1 MARTRYA
8 PDRGLTVR
16 MTVTMFLLGLVF
28 VAFVAAIIGI
38 LTAVHASGAAI
49 VLVAL
54 IFGGGSAIASLFYSD
69 KIALSAAGA
78 RVVTPQDEPELHAIV
93 DRLCALADMD
103 KPRVA
108 IAPTRMPN
116 AFATGRNS
124 KNSVLCVTE
133 GLMYHSNLTP
143 EEKEGVLA
151 HELSHVAH
159 KDVQVMTVAS
169 LLAIVAGLLVR
180 FAFYSELF
188 GGGRR
193 SSNNNQGGIPV
204 VLIIMAVSVVVYAVS
219 FLLIRVLSRYR
230 ELAAD
235 RSGALLT
242 GQPSALA
249 SALTKVSQGMSRI
262 PNEDLRAAEPL
273 NAFYFAPAMKL
284 TRGGGGGG
292 GGGGGKSLSQLFSTH
307 PSLEK
312 RLEQLAKIQRELGQ
326 PTAGRI
332 ERGPGRLM
340 GFLDTL
346 LGRTKPVQ
354 PKLDDLFA
362 LPSAA
367 ITLQASSGFIPTGS
381 GSVCFRSVEGKTFS
395 DIESDV
401 RDLLNMDAGKPGGG
415 LPVEVTRDSYG
426 YTWLVSSHLSDELDG
441 LVTDLHAVNSALV
454 DNGFGPQLLCTL
466 VAFRDERERRLALV
480 YLYKRGTFYPF
491 APLSGQQRDNAL
503 EIQIKNALA
512 DDLKIE
518 QDLTRWFPVWGAPG
532 M

>member
-1 MARTRYA
+1 MAARTRYA

-16 MTVTMFLLGLVF
+16 MTATMFLLGLVF
-28 VAFVAAIIGI
+28 VAFIALIIGI
-38 LTAVHASGAAI
+38 MTATHQSGAAI

-54 IFGGGSAIASLFYSD
+54 VFGGGSAIASLFYSD
-69 KIALSAAGA
+69 KIALASAGA
-78 RVVTPQDEPELHAIV
+78 QIVTAQDAPRLHGIV

-103 KPRVA
+103 KPVLA

-124 KNSVLCVTE
+124 KHSVLCVTE
-133 GLMYHSNLTP
+133 GLLNYGLTDA
-143 EEKEGVLA
+143 ELEGVLA

-193 SSNNNQGGIPV
+193 NNNQNAFPV
-204 VLIIMAVSVVVYAVS
+204 ILVIMAVSAVVYAVS

-249 SALTKVSQGMSRI
+249 SALTKVSQGMNRI

-284 TRGGGGGG
+284 TRGGRDGGGA
-292 GGGGGKSLSQLFSTH
+292 SLAQIFSTH

-312 RLEQLAKIQRELGQ
+312 RIEQLEQLSRQLGEIS
-326 PTAGRI
+326 P
-332 ERGPGRLM
+332 E
-340 GFLDTL
+340 
-346 LGRTKPVQ
+346 TK
-354 PKLDDLFA
+354 
-362 LPSAA
+362 
-367 ITLQASSGFIPTGS
+367 
-381 GSVCFRSVEGKTFS
+381 
-395 DIESDV
+395 
-401 RDLLNMDAGKPGGG
+401 G
-415 LPVEVTRDSYG
+415 LR
-426 YTWLVSSHLSDELDG
+426 
-441 LVTDLHAVNSALV
+441 
-454 DNGFGPQLLCTL
+454 
-466 VAFRDERERRLALV
+466 
-480 YLYKRGTFYPF
+480 
-491 APLSGQQRDNAL
+491 
-503 EIQIKNALA
+503 
-512 DDLKIE
+512 
-518 QDLTRWFPVWGAPG
+518 
-532 M
+532 